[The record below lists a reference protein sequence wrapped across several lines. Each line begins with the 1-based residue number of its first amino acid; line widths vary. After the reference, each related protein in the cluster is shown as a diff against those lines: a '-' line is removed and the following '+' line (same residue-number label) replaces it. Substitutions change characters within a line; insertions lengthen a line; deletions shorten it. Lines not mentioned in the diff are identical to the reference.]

1 MFQAHWSA
9 CVQDEWTRAVLRDRP
24 ELPRAQIERTRRLL
38 EEMIEDANV
47 SGYEHL
53 IENVTLPDPDDRHVL
68 AAAIHCEA
76 RIIVTANLRDFPAET
91 LSFFRVEAQH
101 PDVFIIGLFNADPSG
116 VLGAVHELRASLKNP
131 PFTVN
136 ALLADLARNGLPAT
150 AEALAPFLDA
160 L

>member
-1 MFQAHWSA
+1 M
-9 CVQDEWTRAVLRDRP
+9 
-24 ELPRAQIERTRRLL
+24 

-68 AAAIHCEA
+68 AAAVHCEA

-101 PDVFIIGLFNADPSG
+101 PDTFII
-116 VLGAVHELRASLKNP
+116 
-131 PFTVN
+131 
-136 ALLADLARNGLPAT
+136 
-150 AEALAPFLDA
+150 
-160 L
+160 